1 MRRHG
6 WWLLKAA
13 ILLGTTAC
21 FVPQQ
26 QGAMTQ
32 DTQER
37 LAMCSSPKDDG
48 KPRTAPELAVIGN
61 SLRDAGMQAQAAGAM
76 GGGSS
81 DLTAAANCYGRALQ
95 LAPESYAA
103 NLGLGV
109 TYLARAR
116 AIQNKN
122 DSKRRHFLSA
132 AKRMLGYAYMMRHG
146 GYEALYYLA
155 EASVLDE
162 DWSRARV
169 YLEPLKRAGYK
180 LGPVYALLGFIAEE
194 QNDKVQATTLY
205 EMAMNAGWPAATVDH
220 VSRKVE
226 EVR

>member
-1 MRRHG
+1 MGRYG

-13 ILLGTTAC
+13 ILLGTTGC
-21 FVPQQ
+21 FAQMQQ
-26 QGAMTQ
+26 NAASQG
-32 DTQER
+32 TQES
-37 LAMCSSPKDDG
+37 LAMCSSPKEDG
-48 KPRTAPELAVIGN
+48 KPRTAPELAALGD

-76 GGGSS
+76 GGGDS
-81 DLTAAANCYGRALQ
+81 DLSAAASCYGRALQ

-109 TYLARAR
+109 SYLARAR
-116 AIQNKN
+116 TIQNKN
-122 DSKRRHFLSA
+122 DSRRRHYLAA
-132 AKRMLGYAYMMRHG
+132 AKRMVGYAYMMRHG

-155 EASVLDE
+155 EAAVLDE

-194 QNDKVQATTLY
+194 QHDNTQAATLY
-205 EMAMNAGWPAATVDH
+205 EMAMNAGWPAETVDH